1 MRTDVLWRG
10 VRFVLWLGLALAV
23 VAGLLAM
30 AAALTA
36 PEWMGNVNI
45 VIDHERFDLSA
56 LPERHLFSL
65 GLVLAL
71 VLLVI
76 IPLGLL
82 LGLGIPLL
90 LLFTAALVLLS
101 VVALIA
107 SPLLALGALLWWLFR
122 PRAAAPPTIEA

>member
-56 LPERHLFSL
+56 LPERLFSV

-107 SPLLALGALLWWLFR
+107 SPLLALGALLWWLFK
-122 PRAAAPPTIEA
+122 PRAAARPTIEA